1 MPVNEAVWALEP
13 HSVGKHHLLR
23 GYLPL
28 WLKILGTWHGD
39 LVLYDGFAGPGEY
52 KDGEEGSPII
62 MLRAAEGYIRQKPEA
77 RVHCTFVENRRDRFE
92 HLGRLISD
100 LSLPSNINVRCLQG
114 EFAAEVPETLRSIA
128 RHQND
133 VGPVPSFFMIDP
145 FGIKGVPFSVF
156 RGLLA
161 LEKSEC
167 LFTFMWDAILRYREH
182 PSFEEYMLELFED
195 SEWRGLS
202 SEKPQEYIY
211 SRFEQLLRD
220 AGAKYVLVFDL
231 WKEGR
236 HIYSLFFATKGYK
249 GLRYYETGYLEE
261 SILRGLTPSAGS
273 KPGQSRLDIPAA
285 HTGLRDDLRAEF
297 GFDWVSVE
305 QSEEFVQGDRTRFH
319 SGHLKR
325 ETLFP
330 LEREGVIEVKR
341 PDGVRMFPTGKGIQF
356 RFLEIPKPPIRQE
369 ALRLL

>member
-1 MPVNEAVWALEP
+1 MPVNEAVWTLES
-13 HSVGKHHLLR
+13 HSVGKHGLLR

-62 MLRAAEGYIRQKPEA
+62 MLRAAEGYVRQKPGA

-128 RHQND
+128 QHQND
-133 VGPVPSFFMIDP
+133 VGTVPSFFMIDP

-195 SEWRGLS
+195 YEWRGLS
-202 SEKPQEYIY
+202 SEKLKEYIY

-220 AGAKYVLVFDL
+220 AGAKYVLVFNL

-236 HIYSLFFATKGYK
+236 HIYSLFFATKGIK
-249 GLRYYETGYLEE
+249 GCDVMKQAIWKVDPTGSY
-261 SILRGLTPSAGS
+261 SFRGA
-273 KPGQSRLDIPAA
+273 KPGQSRLDMAFT
-285 HTGLRDDLRAEF
+285 HTGLRDDLRAKF

-305 QSEEFVQGDRTRFH
+305 QAEEFVQGDQTQFH
-319 SGHLKR
+319 SGHLR
-325 ETLFP
+325 NATLRP
-330 LEREGVIEVKR
+330 LERDEVIEVER
-341 PDGVRMFPTGKGIQF
+341 PKGVVRFPAGKGVQF
-356 RFLEIPKPPIRQE
+356 RFLEVPKPTIRQE

>member
-1 MPVNEAVWALEP
+1 MPVNEVVWTLEP
-13 HSVGKHHLLR
+13 HSVGKHALLR

-28 WLKILGTWHGD
+28 WLRILGAWHGD

-62 MLRAAEGYIRQKPEA
+62 MLRAAESYIRQKPGA
-77 RVHCTFVENRRDRFE
+77 RVHCTFVESDEPRFDHLTGMVKDHTWSE
-92 HLGRLISD
+92 GVKFTNVLGRFADKVTST
-100 LSLPSNINVRCLQG
+100 LQ
-114 EFAAEVPETLRSIA
+114 SIA
-128 RHQND
+128 RHQD
-133 VGPVPSFFMIDP
+133 EIGPVPSFFMIDP

-167 LFTFMWDAILRYREH
+167 LFTLMWDAILRHSEH
-182 PSFEEYMLELFED
+182 TSFEEYMLELFED

-202 SEKPQEYIY
+202 SEKLKEYIY

-220 AGAKYVLVFDL
+220 AGAKYVLVFNL

-236 HIYSLFFATKGYK
+236 HIYSLFFATKGIK
-249 GLRYYETGYLEE
+249 GCDVMKRAIWKVDPTGSY
-261 SILRGLTPSAGS
+261 SFRGV
-273 KPGQSRLDIPAA
+273 KPGQSRLDMAFT

-305 QSEEFVQGDRTRFH
+305 QAEEFVQGDRTQFH
-319 SGHLKR
+319 SGHLR
-325 ETLFP
+325 NETLRP
-330 LEREGVIEVKR
+330 LERDGVIEVER
-341 PDGVRMFPTGKGIQF
+341 PKGVVRFPAGKGIRF
-356 RFLEIPKPPIRQE
+356 RFREVPKPPIRQE
-369 ALRLL
+369 GLL